1 MSWPRGRPAQG
12 TTASEHRLITFG
24 SRVTPEKV
32 DSNITGPAR
41 NESTGARLSGADH
54 ALKYTSSGPERR
66 SDGVDRGH
74 SDQCHSK
81 EPAPMPDND
90 NRAQDRITI
99 LLLLW
104 DRRPGGARNRVARS
118 R

>member
-1 MSWPRGRPAQG
+1 MSQQAHGFRER
-12 TTASEHRLITFG
+12 IT
-24 SRVTPEKV
+24 
-32 DSNITGPAR
+32 
-41 NESTGARLSGADH
+41 L
-54 ALKYTSSGPERR
+54 LKYTSSGPERR